1 MDITRAEQQ
10 LLHILAKGG
19 SIQTTRDDRGK
30 LAAVT
35 CLTREGWAV
44 ERFDIALFRRLK
56 GRGAIASEG
65 GQPYRIT
72 RRGLELTRSRPD
84 NR

>member
-19 SIQTTRDDRGK
+19 RIEARRDARGK
-30 LAAVT
+30 LVAVT
-35 CLTREGWAV
+35 CFTREGWAV
-44 ERFDIALFRRLK
+44 DRFDIPLFRKLK
-56 GRGAIASEG
+56 RRAAIASEG

-72 RRGLELTRSRPD
+72 RRGLELTRARPD